1 MALGQ
6 SSFRRILLSRLLL
19 LSVPVLLMGVY
30 VTYRKARS
38 AFLDTARQNLT
49 ESAVRKGDYIKQSI
63 EALKTNLASASDTE
77 LLKSESPQQQQAYI
91 SQLVKILP
99 TNILCAQLT
108 DIQADRITATT
119 CTESIAV
126 VDHNLWQQQQDRL
139 LVSPEQI
146 EIKLLPSSVSDLSI
160 NGTYKLRRR
169 MRDLSTYGADK
180 RANSIN
186 SIWETTP
193 YQEDNFSPAL
203 NQLVLWLSAP
213 VYDNMGQLRYV
224 LSVKSAILSNE
235 KVEPG
240 SLDGYAVVINQA
252 GNILAHPYIQRVG
265 QNINQMSD
273 AQRLQ
278 SILNNAIKGRTD
290 SLHLFY
296 LDKDGVELV
305 AGYSSIPSP
314 ITSERE
320 QKWIVLAVTPLGEA
334 LLPLQDI
341 QEVLVFMTVGLIT
354 ASALATLY
362 VSRPLARPLE
372 QLRDYALKQEHF
384 HSTEQLP
391 QNFQIREF
399 NQLAIALNEMV
410 ARLRA
415 WGEEI
420 VSAWKEAQNANQLKN
435 EFLATTSHELRTP
448 LNGIINCIRL
458 VKEGYC
464 DSKEEE
470 IEFLEQADDAA
481 IHLLKIIN
489 DVLDISKIEA
499 GKLSVTLEKVNLQK
513 ILGEV
518 IDLQTVPIQRKRL
531 EFKTPIWQENIFVH
545 ADPAKLKQVL
555 LNVLGNAIKFTESG
569 SIEIEVKVEQENQ
582 QVELTDSTEP
592 SLLQNQDLSIS
603 KTTAETKH
611 NGDRSSSSEM
621 LMNDL
626 DSQSDNDLSP
636 SSAINRKVIIT
647 ISDTGIGIDPNQ
659 QDKLFRPFV
668 MVDGSTTRKFGG
680 TGLGLAISR
689 NLIELMGGT
698 ISLDSPGEGQGTT
711 VNISLPLVEIIP
723 VADFASQNPNS
734 AQKRQTSTRTDY
746 RVNGSNQQN

>member
-38 AFLDTARQNLT
+38 AFLENARQNIT
-49 ESAVRKGDYIKQSI
+49 ESAVRKGEYIQQSI
-63 EALKTNLASASDTE
+63 EALRTNLATASDTVP
-77 LLKSESPQQQQAYI
+77 LKSESPQQHQAYI
-91 SQLVKILP
+91 SQLVQILP

-108 DIQADRITATT
+108 DLQTEQIAATT
-119 CTESIAV
+119 CPESIAV
-126 VDHNLWQQQQDRL
+126 ANHNLWQQQNRL
-139 LVSPEQI
+139 LISPEQI
-146 EIKLLPSSVSDLSI
+146 DIKLLQPFVSSS
-160 NGTYKLRRR
+160 NTLR
-169 MRDLSTYGADK
+169 
-180 RANSIN
+180 
-186 SIWETTP
+186 
-193 YQEDNFSPAL
+193 EDNFSSTI
-203 NQLVLWLSAP
+203 NQLVLWFSAP
-213 VYDNMGQLRYV
+213 VYDRYTGQLRYV
-224 LSVKSAILSNE
+224 LSVKAAILSRE
-235 KVEPG
+235 EVEPG
-240 SLDGYAVVINQA
+240 SLDGYAVVIDRE
-252 GNILAHPYIQRVG
+252 GNILAHPYIQRIG
-265 QNINQMSD
+265 QNINQMPD
-273 AQRLQ
+273 ALRLQ
-278 SILNNAIKGRTD
+278 SLLNNAIRGKSD
-290 SLHLFY
+290 SLHLFS
-296 LDKDGVELV
+296 LDKDGVELI

-314 ITSERE
+314 INGEGE

-341 QEVLVFMTVGLIT
+341 QEVLVVMTFGLIAAT
-354 ASALATLY
+354 TLATLY
-362 VSRPLARPLE
+362 VSRTLARPLE
-372 QLRDYALKQEHF
+372 QIRDYALKQKHL
-384 HSTEQLP
+384 HSTEQLA

-415 WGEEI
+415 WGDEI
-420 VSAWKEAQNANQLKN
+420 VSAWREAQNANQLKN

-518 IDLQTVPIQRKRL
+518 IDLQTVPIQRKGL
-531 EFKTPIWQENIFVH
+531 QFKTPVWQEKMFVN

-555 LNVLGNAIKFTESG
+555 LNVLGNAVKFTESG
-569 SIEIEVKVEQENQ
+569 SIEIEVTREQEDK
-582 QVELTDSTEP
+582 LIRSPDKIT
-592 SLLQNQDLSIS
+592 SLPIQNQDLLSS
-603 KTTAETKH
+603 QTKAEIKQ
-611 NGDRSSSSEM
+611 NGDRTSSTEM
-621 LMNDL
+621 PSDDL
-626 DSQSDNDLSP
+626 DNQSDNNLSP
-636 SSAINRKVIIT
+636 SSVINRKVIIT
-647 ISDTGIGIDPNQ
+647 ISDTGVGIDLNQ

-689 NLIELMGGT
+689 NLIELMGGA
-698 ISLDSPGEGQGTT
+698 ISLYSAGEGQGTT
-711 VNISLPLVEIIP
+711 VTISLPLVEIIP
-723 VADFASQNPNS
+723 S
-734 AQKRQTSTRTDY
+734 
-746 RVNGSNQQN
+746 